1 MRGTLRSLWS
11 PRARLPLRF
20 EPHTQTFPC
29 SSTAATN
36 LPKAY
41 VSISQNTLHEHASA
55 YASIRQQPPA
65 HVSKRQHT
73 SAYTPAT
80 ASIRQHTT
88 ASARKRQHTSAYVSI
103 RQHTSATAS
112 IRQHTS
118 AYASIHQHTPAYA
131 RLLMRPQ
138 TYRRKTPTSAY
149 VSIRQ
154 HTPAYARLLME
165 QRQTYRRKTL
175 ACGPRPA
182 AQRWQSAYV
191 SIRQHTSAYVSI
203 RQHTPANLPPQD
215 TCVRTTPRSA
225 TMAVGVCRGSKSPR
239 PRQPSSFDPHASTAV
254 ECDTAM
260 QKLCPLITHTVST
273 CY

>member
-20 EPHTQTFPC
+20 EPHTHTFPC

-73 SAYTPAT
+73 SAYTP
-80 ASIRQHTT
+80 
-88 ASARKRQHTSAYVSI
+88 
-103 RQHTSATAS
+103 ATAS